1 MADDLK
7 YRVDVS
13 ADVAGKREVDGLAQS
28 VDSLGAGARQ
38 AGTDAKAAGGGIDA
52 IGNAAQRT
60 EVKATQA
67 NRKIADSVA
76 EIGNQIDLLTKAW
89 IALSGGSFLVGTAA
103 SIGQVADEFAGLRA
117 RMQLVVGEGPAL
129 EQAMAGVQSI
139 ALSTGSA
146 LAETGK
152 LFTRIAEAGKTLG
165 IGMAESL
172 AITETISQS
181 IQISGE
187 SAEASKAAIQQL
199 VQGLQ
204 SGVLRGEE
212 FNSVMEQAPRL
223 AQALA
228 AGLGVTT
235 GELRKLAEA
244 GALSS
249 ASVIGALQ
257 GQAKTIQAEF
267 AQLPPTI
274 GRALESLKT
283 NFAAYIGEVDASS
296 GASAKAASAIKLVG
310 ENLELISGALINSG
324 QAWLA
329 WRAYNIAAE
338 FLGLRGAVLAS
349 AAAKATDT
357 AATAANTAAT
367 AGNTLAQK
375 ANAAARGAAV
385 AGTAELAGATGKLA
399 AAFSL
404 IKGFS
409 FAFLLTNLQDI
420 GGWLA
425 KTAYGFTD
433 LAKRTAE
440 QERESQRL
448 AAATKAEAAE
458 MAELATKKRLAAE
471 AALGLSAR
479 SKVLVA
485 DFEEAV
491 KSGSKASEAI
501 GKLAKALDLS
511 DIQGIADAGAALD
524 ALAVK
529 GKASADQVRD
539 AWKQA
544 LASKDLRTFEV
555 EAAAAFDNSEQGA
568 RRLAAAMDAVLAE
581 ALRRTGKDMAEL
593 STGISTGAQTA
604 INSYD
609 VLVERL
615 EDVRAKGLDVG
626 TTLAA
631 SLEQATNAA
640 NSEAA
645 LGAVIERW
653 DELGRQG
660 LLTGERLR
668 RGLDGAHDKLD
679 NLAPGINSVT
689 EAFRTLGL
697 RSQAELKRT
706 ADTAR
711 QAFDTIRDSGTAT
724 PAQLAAAW
732 RRYAETVLE
741 ANGGVVTDALRIE
754 ASMRGMTI
762 EVDNAGKAIIASMG
776 GGTRET
782 ERFADAAGKAVEK
795 VRELKDVA
803 DRPSPRF
810 EGTISG
816 EVDRRGR
823 GFSGDINV
831 RDSSKERTVQEL
843 KDANFTESEIQNYY
857 SDRRTSESDKA
868 AGNVSRSVN
877 TQQINAEFLARSKG
891 LSGPAV
897 KAFVDAFGDNFA
909 QEMAG
914 MAQRYAFRGPL
925 SAEEYIKAYS
935 GSLERAVDQSVNDA
949 KSTVGKAKR
958 AEVGASDNPA
968 STHRVE
974 ITLNG
979 KTTAV
984 DTASPN
990 AAQAL
995 IGMLTDLSKRAA

>member
-1 MADDLK
+1 MANELK
-7 YRVDVS
+7 YRVDVA
-13 ADVAGKREVDGLAQS
+13 ADVTGKKEVDGLAQS
-28 VDSLGAGARQ
+28 VDALGSGALQAGSDAKVAGA
-38 AGTDAKAAGGGIDA
+38 GIDA
-52 IGNAAQRT
+52 VGNAAQRA
-60 EVKATQA
+60 ESKATPA
-67 NRKIADSVA
+67 NRKIAQSVA
-76 EIGNQIDLLTKAW
+76 DIGQQIDLLTKAW
-89 IALSGGSFLVGTAA
+89 IALSGGSFLVGSAA
-103 SIGQVADEFAGLRA
+103 DIGKVADEFNGLRA

-129 EQAMAGVQSI
+129 EQAMAGVQAI

-146 LAETGK
+146 LSETGR

-165 IGMAESL
+165 VGMAESL
-172 AITETISQS
+172 AITETISQA

-187 SAEASKAAIQQL
+187 SADSSRAAIQQL

-249 ASVIGALQ
+249 ETVIKTLQ
-257 GQAKTIQAEF
+257 GQGTAIQAEF

-283 NFAAYIGEVDASS
+283 NFSVYIGEVDAAS
-296 GASAKAASAIKLVG
+296 GASATAASAIKLVG
-310 ENLELISGALINSG
+310 ENLELISSALINSG

-357 AATAANTAAT
+357 AATIANTAAT
-367 AGNTLAQK
+367 ASNTAVQK
-375 ANAAARGAAV
+375 ANSAARAGAA
-385 AGTAELAGATGKLA
+385 AGTAELAAGTGKLA
-399 AAFSL
+399 AALSL
-404 IKGFS
+404 VKGFS
-409 FAFLLTNLQDI
+409 LAFLISNLQDI
-420 GGWLA
+420 GEWLG
-425 KTAYGFTD
+425 KTAFGFTD
-433 LAKRTAE
+433 LAKRNAE
-440 QERESQRL
+440 QERESNRL
-448 AAATKAEAAE
+448 AAATKAQAGET
-458 MAELATKKRLAAE
+458 AELANQKRLAAE

-479 SKVLVA
+479 SKTLVA
-485 DFEEAV
+485 DFEAQIKSGDKAAEAV
-491 KSGSKASEAI
+491 

-511 DIQGIADAGAALD
+511 DRKGIADAGAALD

-529 GKASADQVRD
+529 GQISADQVRD

-544 LASKDLRTFEV
+544 LSGRDLAVFAVQAES
-555 EAAAAFDNSEQGA
+555 AFDGSEQGA
-568 RRLAAAMDAVLAE
+568 RRLAASMDAVLAE
-581 ALRRTGKDMAEL
+581 ALRRTGKDLAEL
-593 STGISTGAQTA
+593 STGISSGAQMA
-604 INSYD
+604 INDFDILAESLD
-609 VLVERL
+609 ELQ
-615 EDVRAKGLDVG
+615 AKGLDVG
-626 TTLAA
+626 VTLAA
-631 SLEQATNAA
+631 SLEQATKAA
-640 NSEAA
+640 NSEEA
-645 LGAVIERW
+645 LLSVIARW
-653 DELGRQG
+653 EELGKEG
-660 LLTGERLR
+660 LVTGERLR
-668 RGLDGAHDKLD
+668 RGLERAGEKFDDLGL
-679 NLAPGINSVT
+679 GINSVS
-689 EAFRTLGL
+689 EAFKTLGL
-697 RSQAELKRT
+697 KSQEQLKRT
-706 ADTAR
+706 ADKALE
-711 QAFDTIRDSGTAT
+711 AFTLIRDSGTAT

-762 EVDNAGKAIIASMG
+762 EVDSAGKAIIASMG

-782 ERFADAAGKAVEK
+782 ERFAAAAGKAVEK

-857 SDRRTSESDKA
+857 SDRRTTESDKA

-877 TQQINAEFLARSKG
+877 TQQINADFLARSKG

-897 KAFVDAFGDNFA
+897 KAFVDAFGENFA
-909 QEMAG
+909 AEMAG

-925 SAEEYIKAYS
+925 SAEEYVKAYS
-935 GSLERAVDQSVNDA
+935 GSLERAVENTVHQA
-949 KSTVGKAKR
+949 KSTVGKARR
-958 AEVGASDNPA
+958 AEADASGDPA

-979 KTTAV
+979 KKSTV

-995 IGMLTDLSKRAA
+995 ISMLTDLSKRAA